1 MATLLLT
8 ALLTVSVYAQRPNDI
23 TGVIS
28 VSAVRKAKSADKQ
41 KRSVIEITVS
51 SSMTA
56 FYVGGLYYCLQIGK
70 VTASP
75 AGGSSD
81 NRRLFFLVS
90 SNEWK
95 KLKDGDPLWLTW
107 GCRTPEAYESIKPFA
122 QLNKKILGKKP
133 VRGSPAL
140 ISASGGVQPLGF
152 TVLRFLFGPRRGDGC
167 VLPGHHSPRVALLDP
182 NLNDAAVNPVVRAR
196 GATGNDRRVAVDS
209 RLQVLEIDR
218 AQPRRVG
225 LDPLEALRLRLHVA
239 DVGRD
244 GVVVGV
250 D

>member
-122 QLNKKILGKKP
+122 QLNKKILGKKYP
-133 VRGSPAL
+133 
-140 ISASGGVQPLGF
+140 
-152 TVLRFLFGPRRGDGC
+152 
-167 VLPGHHSPRVALLDP
+167 
-182 NLNDAAVNPVVRAR
+182 
-196 GATGNDRRVAVDS
+196 
-209 RLQVLEIDR
+209 
-218 AQPRRVG
+218 
-225 LDPLEALRLRLHVA
+225 
-239 DVGRD
+239 
-244 GVVVGV
+244 
-250 D
+250 